1 MATIEYIT
9 TGNQGAIIFVKFGF
23 TPNVTAITTD
33 NFELWTTGSTPTEIA
48 SPFRD
53 IDPYAD
59 YNSTSRTLTL
69 YVDVDLDSNTTYLLK
84 AMGLKNTMNATVA
97 SDSEEFTTG
106 EFVTPDDPEPDV
118 IDVED
123 HSVVVVTDPQDAVLT
138 ITDGSFYVTD
148 TDPENGSYDIPSDY
162 AEGRITIVFNQAVA
176 FAFVNSTY
184 FKGQRKL
191 IAHGYHRWEDI
202 DVQVEQDLDPTII
215 YVNFPSND
223 ATPLYATAGATY
235 FETGYKYRV
244 KVSESVATYDS

>member
-33 NFELWTTGSTPTEIA
+33 NFELWTTGATPTEIVN
-48 SPFRD
+48 PFRE

-69 YVDVDLDSNTTYLLK
+69 YVEADLADNTTYLLK
-84 AMGLKNTMNATVA
+84 AMGLKNTMNSTVA
-97 SDSEEFTTG
+97 SDQEEFTTG
-106 EFVTPDDPEPDV
+106 EFVAPVDPEPDV

-138 ITDGSFYVTD
+138 ITDGSFYVVD
-148 TDPENGSYDIPSDY
+148 TDPDNGSYDIPSDY
-162 AEGRITIVFNQAVA
+162 AAGRITIVFNEAVA
-176 FAFVNSTY
+176 FSSVNDTN

-191 IAHGYHRWEDI
+191 VAHGYHKWEDLA
-202 DVQVEQDLDPTII
+202 VQVEQDADPTVV
-215 YVNFPSND
+215 YVNFPSHD
-223 ATPLYATAGATY
+223 ATPVYATEGFTY
-235 FETGYKYRV
+235 FEAGYKYRV
-244 KVSESVATYDS
+244 KVSESVGTYDG